1 MNKILKYKGLSA
13 FFLLLFAYSF
23 YDAMNSGNS
32 GASDENRGVV
42 YIYLLMMLGWNAIY
56 LLQTKVIS
64 QRKNSIIPIMIGM
77 PIWIFVCSLM
87 NGISWVMYVHLFLS
101 VWWISSYQYFYRYT
115 LYNPES
121 IDLVK
126 IFFIIVF
133 FFYVYMSVY
142 AQANIALTRDQEH
155 IVLNYAYN
163 IISFVPIF
171 LLFENKMIR
180 LSLLVIAVVMLF
192 FSYKRGPLLIL
203 PIMYFVYILSTRNNS
218 SSKTIVKVLGLLL
231 VVIISFSVADY
242 YSGGYL
248 SSRFSSEELAD
259 GSNRS
264 EMWAMAWYDIKNRDL
279 FTLLIGKGSGSSIKL
294 LTSGCHNEWLEFLFS
309 FGVIGVILYFI
320 LGCRLIKRYLT
331 LRKTGSSYAGV
342 YGALVVFFW
351 MVGFFSGFYFVHSS
365 FYYFASLGLIES
377 LVYKEQLDY
386 AKR

>member
-1 MNKILKYKGLSA
+1 
-13 FFLLLFAYSF
+13 
-23 YDAMNSGNS
+23 
-32 GASDENRGVV
+32 
-42 YIYLLMMLGWNAIY
+42 
-56 LLQTKVIS
+56 
-64 QRKNSIIPIMIGM
+64 MIGM

-171 LLFENKMIR
+171 LLFKNKRIR

-309 FGVIGVILYFI
+309 FGVIGVILYFT